1 MKEKL
6 SLKAF
11 KRKRFV
17 SVKDDRFIKGGGFS
31 GEGATIRRC
40 PPPIE
45 EKIKSTSN

>member
-11 KRKRFV
+11 KKKRFIPV
-17 SVKDDRFIKGGGFS
+17 DGDQFVKGGAFLM
-31 GEGATIRRC
+31 EGTGRRC

-45 EKIKSTSN
+45 EKIKSTST